1 MNFNFDMH
9 RIGRT
14 IAQLRH
20 DHNMTQM
27 QLADEMNVSFQAV
40 SNWERGQSMPDIS
53 KLPEL
58 SELFGVT
65 IDHLLGRS
73 SALVEKA
80 IQGKLEE
87 LPVITVEELA
97 STAPLL
103 PPRQIDTLTDS
114 LLAQEHQPDLSALL
128 PFLSTEKIDDLL
140 RQQAM
145 QDGNLTIYAPFASED
160 LVDEIALSRA
170 AEGKSIVE
178 LAPFMSED
186 SIDHLVRQYESQGK
200 SIVHLAPFAYE
211 DTIDEIVQ
219 ARNAVDKNF
228 TKLLPFI
235 SEDCLN
241 QLFLDRFRNGKS
253 INHLLPFIDQNT
265 IHQVYEATT
274 KK

>member
-1 MNFNFDMH
+1 MKFDFDMQ

-20 DHNMTQM
+20 SRNMTQM

-58 SELFGVT
+58 SELFGVS
-65 IDHLLGRS
+65 IDRLLGRA

-80 IQGKLEE
+80 AQGKLEE
-87 LPVITVEELA
+87 LPNIEMEELA
-97 STAPLL
+97 GAAPLL
-103 PPRQIDTLTDS
+103 PPRQIDALADGILT
-114 LLAQEHQPDLSALL
+114 QENVPDMTALL
-128 PFLSTEKIDDLL
+128 PFLSTEKVDNLL
-140 RQQAM
+140 RQQAV

-160 LVDEIALSRA
+160 TVDEIALSRA

-186 SIDHLVRQYESQGK
+186 TIDHLVRRYESQGT
-200 SIVHLAPFAYE
+200 SIAPLAPFAYE
-211 DTIDEIVQ
+211 DTMDEIVWE
-219 ARNAVDKNF
+219 RNAVDKNF
-228 TKLLPFI
+228 TELLPFI

-241 QLFLDRFRNGKS
+241 RLFLERFRNGKS
-253 INHLLPFIDQNT
+253 IHQLLPFIDQNT
-265 IHQVYEATT
+265 IHQLYEAANG
-274 KK
+274 K